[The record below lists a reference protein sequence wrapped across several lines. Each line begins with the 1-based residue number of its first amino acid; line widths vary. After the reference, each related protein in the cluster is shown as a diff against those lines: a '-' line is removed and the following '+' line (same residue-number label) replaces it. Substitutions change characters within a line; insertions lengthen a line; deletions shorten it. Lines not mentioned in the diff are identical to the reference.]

1 MCTVTASLDG
11 VGACPIN
18 AAPSIGGTR
27 HEPVDPCP
35 FSASRG
41 VIVLAP
47 CLLSSLH
54 PAARVRPVE
63 RTRGRENWKAP
74 TSGCYGGRAWPTP
87 ERVAQLM
94 IVSDRLL
101 PGSRGGG
108 LEPRKLSCLV
118 GA

>member
-54 PAARVRPVE
+54 PRRPCPTGGTHERAGELEGSYFRVLR
-63 RTRGRENWKAP
+63 WA
-74 TSGCYGGRAWPTP
+74 C
-87 ERVAQLM
+87 VAH
-94 IVSDRLL
+94 
-101 PGSRGGG
+101 
-108 LEPRKLSCLV
+108 
-118 GA
+118 A